1 MALTRSRMKPKP
13 KRSHTVPAEVR
24 QLVLERD
31 GYRCARCDRDLHGVP
46 MSVHHRHPRGMGG
59 TRDNRSSD
67 PRNLVS
73 LCGSGTTGCHGWIES
88 HRDQARATG
97 WLLRSLDEIDAP
109 LITPLGTR
117 ITLAADGTRQHV
129 WPADDRLPSEV
140 TTP

>member
-1 MALTRSRMKPKP
+1 MGRSLAVPTGVLAL
-13 KRSHTVPAEVR
+13 VA
-24 QLVLERD
+24 QRD
-31 GYRCARCDRDLHGVP
+31 GHYCVRCSRSILNYPSSR
-46 MSVHHRHPRGMGG
+46 HHRRPRMMGG
-59 TRDNRSSD
+59 TRDPRIND

-88 HRDQARATG
+88 HRDQARAAG
-97 WLLRSLDEIDAP
+97 WLLRSLDELDSP

-117 ITLAADGTRQHV
+117 ITLRADGTREEC